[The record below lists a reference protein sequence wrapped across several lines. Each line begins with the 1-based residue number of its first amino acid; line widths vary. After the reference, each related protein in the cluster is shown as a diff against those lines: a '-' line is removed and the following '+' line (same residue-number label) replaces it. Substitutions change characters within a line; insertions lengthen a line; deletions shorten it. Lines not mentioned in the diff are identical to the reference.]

1 MRFSDT
7 QDQDFIPILTE
18 EDEAAINDS
27 PLPDSLPLLS
37 LRNTVLFPG
46 VVIPISVGRDRSI
59 RLIKDATKAETV
71 IGVISQKEDDT
82 EVPGPEDLNAVG
94 TVARIL
100 KMLKMPDGTNTVIL
114 QGQQRFKWTTITQEE
129 PYLKATVEAY
139 GGIEEPLP
147 EEESK
152 AMVESLRDLA
162 VEIIELSPNIPTEAA
177 EAIRGIDRLGFL
189 VNFIGSNMQVGVEDK
204 QGLLVEVGLRE
215 RAQKVLELLHREKQ
229 MRSLTCSRP

>member
-82 EVPGPEDLNAVG
+82 EVPGPE
-94 TVARIL
+94 
-100 KMLKMPDGTNTVIL
+100 
-114 QGQQRFKWTTITQEE
+114 E
-129 PYLKATVEAY
+129 
-139 GGIEEPLP
+139 
-147 EEESK
+147 
-152 AMVESLRDLA
+152 
-162 VEIIELSPNIPTEAA
+162 
-177 EAIRGIDRLGFL
+177 GF
-189 VNFIGSNMQVGVEDK
+189 
-204 QGLLVEVGLRE
+204 R
-215 RAQKVLELLHREKQ
+215 
-229 MRSLTCSRP
+229 